1 MTSNQAKIIKE
12 FEKIV
17 GLKNVLTQPSET
29 QFYRKGF
36 RFGKG
41 GALAVVTPGTL
52 LEQWFII
59 KTCVEGNCIIV
70 MQAANTGLTGGSTPS
85 GNDYDRDVVIIN
97 TLKIDNIYLIN
108 DGEQAISLSGA
119 TLHSLENEL
128 QKINRTPHS
137 VIGSSQIGATV
148 IGGIANNSGGA
159 LVKRGPAYT
168 EFALYAQVDK
178 DGNLNLVNHLG
189 IGGLGCTPEEVLTN
203 IQNGDIDCRKVQN
216 KGMASD
222 IEYID
227 WMRDIK
233 SNTPAR
239 FNADDRRLFESSG
252 CAGKVGV
259 FAVRTD
265 TFPKPKKEQIFYLG
279 TNDANIL
286 TNLRKD
292 ILTNFKEL
300 PDMAEYLHSTIFNI
314 TEEYGK
320 DTFLA
325 IKYLGVKSM
334 PKFFKIKAKLEF
346 LINRVPLLS
355 ADILSKVLYYIAKLI
370 PQHLPDK
377 MIEYRNNYEHHLIL
391 SVSDEGIREMQ
402 EYLDKKWDN
411 NPSSDFFSCTND
423 EGSKALLHRFAA
435 GGAAGNYQSI
445 HNNKVGGIIS
455 LDVALRRNDKD
466 WVDSIPKD
474 LSDDIIYS
482 LYYGHFLCNVFHR
495 NYILKKGANKDKIKS
510 KMLTLLNAKG
520 AKYPA
525 EHNVGH
531 LYKADNNLKKFY
543 KKLDPGNVFN
553 PGIGKMSKYKESCNC
568 CL

>member
-59 KTCVEGNCIIV
+59 KTCVEGDCIIV

-128 QKINRTPHS
+128 QKINRIPHS

-216 KGMASD
+216 KV
-222 IEYID
+222 
-227 WMRDIK
+227 R
-233 SNTPAR
+233 AR
-239 FNADDRRLFESSG
+239 
-252 CAGKVGV
+252 
-259 FAVRTD
+259 
-265 TFPKPKKEQIFYLG
+265 
-279 TNDANIL
+279 
-286 TNLRKD
+286 
-292 ILTNFKEL
+292 
-300 PDMAEYLHSTIFNI
+300 
-314 TEEYGK
+314 
-320 DTFLA
+320 
-325 IKYLGVKSM
+325 
-334 PKFFKIKAKLEF
+334 
-346 LINRVPLLS
+346 
-355 ADILSKVLYYIAKLI
+355 
-370 PQHLPDK
+370 
-377 MIEYRNNYEHHLIL
+377 
-391 SVSDEGIREMQ
+391 
-402 EYLDKKWDN
+402 
-411 NPSSDFFSCTND
+411 
-423 EGSKALLHRFAA
+423 HR
-435 GGAAGNYQSI
+435 
-445 HNNKVGGIIS
+445 
-455 LDVALRRNDKD
+455 
-466 WVDSIPKD
+466 
-474 LSDDIIYS
+474 
-482 LYYGHFLCNVFHR
+482 
-495 NYILKKGANKDKIKS
+495 
-510 KMLTLLNAKG
+510 
-520 AKYPA
+520 
-525 EHNVGH
+525 
-531 LYKADNNLKKFY
+531 
-543 KKLDPGNVFN
+543 
-553 PGIGKMSKYKESCNC
+553 
-568 CL
+568 